1 MVSPAKAHFLRQSA
15 AALGVASAPVNQ
27 TTANQYELMLYK
39 LAEDRRRLK
48 DVQSIERKADVKRQL
63 LPEYQPWIQGVLEGD
78 NGQQDDVFMTVL
90 LWTID
95 IGDISG
101 ALPLVEYAISHK
113 LVMPD
118 QYKRTPACLIA
129 EESADIAL
137 KTGDVTHLNALLT
150 VEGLTIGEDMPDEVR
165 AKLHKAIGYAMR
177 TDAGW
182 QPDATD
188 YKPDPAQ
195 RERLIAAKKYLERAL
210 ELHIKSGVKKDIERL
225 ETLIKNST
233 PAVDA
238 EKSAETSTG

>member
-27 TTANQYELMLYK
+27 ATANQYELMLYK

-78 NGQQDDVFMTVL
+78 SGQQDDVFMTVL

-95 IGDISG
+95 IGDIAG

-129 EESADIAL
+129 EEAADIAL
-137 KTGDVTHLNALLT
+137 KTADVTHLDALIA
-150 VEGLTIGEDMPDEVR
+150 VEGMTADQDMPDEVR
-165 AKLHKAIGYAMR
+165 AKLHKAIGYANR
-177 TDAGW
+177 TAADYA
-182 QPDATD
+182 PDEE
-188 YKPDPAQ
+188 K
-195 RERLIAAKKYLERAL
+195 RVVLEAAKQHLERAL